1 MSDVFVT
8 PPPII
13 TAESALDFLY
23 DHYGITASIEK
34 LSSDRDLNFKVSA
47 GEKNFVMKIANSSED
62 KNILQMQ
69 NNALW
74 YISSQDESIEVP
86 IPINSKYKKDITV
99 MEGHNSKNYVRLLTY
114 IEGDFLKNV
123 KPNTIMLFSVGE
135 FLGNLD
141 NALIGFEHRSS
152 SREFIWDA
160 AQVDVL
166 IRQLNHSR
174 DDRSLIEYFIK
185 TYKDNVFNHINEL
198 SKGIIHNDGNDHN
211 IIIDQNGKI
220 KSIIDFGDMIFT
232 LQALEP
238 AVCMAYIAMSQKNP
252 FELIASLLKGYS
264 SKKPLSDKDLQSVVY
279 LMCLR
284 MCVTINMSVYRRK
297 LFPENDYIS
306 ISEDSARN
314 FLNHMRDDNI
324 SKWSKNLCEYVRS

>member
-1 MSDVFVT
+1 MSDVFAT
-8 PPPII
+8 PPP
-13 TAESALDFLY
+13 TTNVESALDFLY
-23 DHYGITASIEK
+23 NHYGISASIDK
-34 LSSDRDLNFKVSA
+34 LSSDRDLNFKVSSK
-47 GEKNFVMKIANSSED
+47 EKTYVMKIANSSED

-69 NNALW
+69 NNALR

-86 IPINSKYKKDITV
+86 IPIESKHKKDITAI
-99 MEGHNSKNYVRLLTY
+99 ESHNSKNYVRLLTY
-114 IEGDFLKNV
+114 IEGDFLKDV
-123 KPNTIMLFSVGE
+123 KPNRIMLFSVGQ
-135 FLGNLD
+135 FLGSLD

-166 IRQLNHSR
+166 IRQLDQSK

-185 TYKDNVFNHINEL
+185 AYKENVYSHINEL

-211 IIIDQNGKI
+211 VIIDQNGKI
-220 KSIIDFGDMIFT
+220 KSIIDFGDMVFS

-264 SKKPLSDKDLQSVVY
+264 STKALSDKDLQSVVY

-314 FLNHMRDDNI
+314 FLNYMRDDDI